1 MPPKATSTPKP
12 PPFPAGLFL
21 MAGLFAVSGWGGLAA
36 VVFLTLPFLF
46 PRWLFFFSIFIALS
60 GTALPFVWY
69 LNRRFT
75 AERFPTEGVLV
86 REAIETASLGVFLV
100 WLQAGRM
107 FTPFLG
113 WAFFGAFLAVELLLR
128 VYENSRWS
136 PLPPAAEVEP
146 TALEDPDADSTAA
159 GEDPS
164 LE

>member
-1 MPPKATSTPKP
+1 MPSKETPAAK

-21 MAGLFAVSGWGGLAA
+21 MAGLFAVIGWGGLAA

-46 PRWLFFFSIFIALS
+46 PRWLFFFSIFIALY

-75 AERFPTEGVLV
+75 AERFPSEGVLV
-86 REAIETASLGVFLV
+86 REAIEAASLGVFLV

-136 PLPPAAEVEP
+136 PAPPVIEEEP
-146 TALEDPDADSTAA
+146 AYEEELEADSSAA
-159 GEDPS
+159 GEEPP

>member
-1 MPPKATSTPKP
+1 MPPKSARAAT

-21 MAGLFAVSGWGGLAA
+21 MAGVFAILGWVGVAA
-36 VVFLTLPFLF
+36 VVFLTLPFLG
-46 PRWLFFFSIFIALS
+46 PRWLFFFSLFVALT

-69 LNRRFT
+69 FNRRFT
-75 AERFPTEGVLV
+75 AERFPSEGVLV
-86 REAIETASLGVFLV
+86 REAIEAASLGVFLV

-136 PLPPAAEVEP
+136 PLAPVEETAAAAAEEP
-146 TALEDPDADSTAA
+146 ESDPDSDDEEPPLA
-159 GEDPS
+159 
-164 LE
+164 

>member
-1 MPPKATSTPKP
+1 
-12 PPFPAGLFL
+12 